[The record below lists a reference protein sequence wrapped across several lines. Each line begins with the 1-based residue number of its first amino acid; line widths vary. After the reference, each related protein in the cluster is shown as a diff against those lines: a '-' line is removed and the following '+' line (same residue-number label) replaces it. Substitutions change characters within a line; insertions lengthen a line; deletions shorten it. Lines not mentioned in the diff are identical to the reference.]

1 MPEFLRLLPP
11 DEARSLLLS
20 HLPGPI
26 TDSESIGTVSSLGRV
41 TAEDI
46 IAPHPLPEFPRSTMD
61 GYAVRARDTFG
72 ATDLLPAYLNLVGE
86 VPMGDAP
93 SFDLQSG
100 QCALIHT
107 GGMLP
112 DGADA
117 VVMLEYTQIIHHGEH
132 EEHGEKKK
140 VSVDSVRSA
149 VSHDLLGKSRAAGVR
164 GTNGVVN
171 DEIEIMRAVAEG
183 ENVIRVGEDV
193 TEGTVVLPKGRMMR
207 PAEIGGLMALGIVQ
221 LNVIRKIRV
230 GLISSGDEVVYPS
243 QQPRRG
249 QVRDVNAYTLFSL
262 VVKSGGEGVLYGIVP
277 DQLSALREFA
287 SRALMECDVVLITAG
302 SSAST
307 RDMTAVV
314 IDSLGA
320 PGVLVHGINTRPG
333 KPTIL
338 GVCDGKAV
346 IGLPGNP
353 VSALVNG
360 YLFVVPVIEKLLGLP
375 TDKPRPSLMARLT
388 VNIAS
393 QAGREDWIPVKL
405 TTENTENTEKKEN
418 KNSVDSVRSAVS
430 HQRAAGVRGMNGVVN
445 KTEWR
450 AEPIFG
456 KSNLIFTLAAADG
469 LLRILPD
476 ATGVSAGE
484 IVEVVLL

>member
-1 MPEFLRLLPP
+1 MPEFLTLLPP
-11 DEARSLLLS
+11 DEARALLLS
-20 HLPGPI
+20 HLSEPKA
-26 TDSESIGTVSSLGRV
+26 DSELIDTIHALGRV
-41 TAEDI
+41 TAQDI
-46 IAPHPLPEFPRSTMD
+46 LAPHPLPEFPRSTVD

-72 ATDLLPAYLNLVGE
+72 AADSLPAYLNLIGE
-86 VPMGDAP
+86 VPMGGEP
-93 SFDLQSG
+93 SFELNAG

-112 DGADA
+112 DGAEA
-117 VVMLEYTQIIHHGEH
+117 VVMLEQTQ
-132 EEHGEKKK
+132 
-140 VSVDSVRSA
+140 SA
-149 VSHDLLGKSRAAGVR
+149 RPNEIEVMRAA
-164 GTNGVVN
+164 
-171 DEIEIMRAVAEG
+171 AQG

-193 TEGTVVLPKGRMMR
+193 AQGQTVIRRGVRLR

-221 LNVIRKIRV
+221 LQVVKNIRV
-230 GLISSGDEVVYPS
+230 GLISSGDEVVNPN

-249 QVRDVNAYTLFSL
+249 QVRDVNAYTLASL
-262 VVKSGGEGVLYGIVP
+262 VTKSGGEAAMYGIVP
-277 DQLSALREFA
+277 DDMRALKETAARALR
-287 SRALMECDVVLITAG
+287 ECDVVIITAG

-307 RDMTAVV
+307 RDMTAEV
-314 IDSLGA
+314 IVSLGK

-338 GVCDGKAV
+338 GACDGKAV

-360 YLFVVPVIEKLLGLP
+360 YLFVAPVIEKLLGLP
-375 TDKPRPSLMARLT
+375 LDKPRPSVTARLT
-388 VNIAS
+388 VNIPS

-405 TTENTENTEKKEN
+405 IPSPPSPPSSGEG
-418 KNSVDSVRSAVS
+418 R
-430 HQRAAGVRGMNGVVN
+430 RGEVYD
-445 KTEWR
+445 

-469 LLRILPD
+469 LLRIPPS

-484 IVEVVLL
+484 IVQVFLI